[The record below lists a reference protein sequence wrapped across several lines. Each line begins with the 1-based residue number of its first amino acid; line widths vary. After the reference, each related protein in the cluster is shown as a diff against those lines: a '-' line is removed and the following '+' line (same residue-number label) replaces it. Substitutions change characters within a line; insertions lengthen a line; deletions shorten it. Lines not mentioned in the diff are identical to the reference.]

1 MNYKSF
7 AYYVVRGA
15 YELVDAKD
23 VYRGQ
28 EWLLAGEN
36 TDAPVARGVDA
47 RTRTAAIE
55 LAIAKWKARESGG
68 GVAFFSVAE
77 VYVMPDAP
85 AEAKYEFYN
94 IFGVGWVSLETAV
107 PDLDYDMR

>member
-1 MNYKSF
+1 MNKSF

-15 YELVDAKD
+15 YELSNAND

-28 EWLLAGEN
+28 EWLMVGDVSN
-36 TDAPVARGVDA
+36 APVDREVSARVRA
-47 RTRTAAIE
+47 AAIE
-55 LAIAKWKARESGG
+55 LAIAKWKSRESAG

-77 VYVMPDAP
+77 VYVTPDAAP
-85 AEAKYEFYN
+85 GEKYEFYN
-94 IFGVGWVSLETAV
+94 LFGVGWVLLEPAV